1 MLDMRK
7 ALIMK
12 LTIVDIAIVSL
23 IVLKFAGVIDWTWAQ
38 TLSPLMIVFVIGL
51 IQGAIETFE
60 ERRNKK

>member
-1 MLDMRK
+1 
-7 ALIMK
+7 MK
-12 LTIVDIAIVSL
+12 LTIIDIAIVSL

-60 ERRNKK
+60 ERKNKK